1 MSKYQDKLN
10 EFGQN
15 VLDVIETGR
24 APWQKSWKEGELLE
38 IPKNATTDNSY
49 RGVNLINLAMSGYN
63 DPRWLTFVQ
72 AKKMDCKIRKGEKSR
87 AGFYYSPSRFEKEL
101 ENGKPVLDDNG
112 KEKMV
117 TVDKPVF
124 RTFALFNATQVE
136 GMEPYKQPEPSWKP
150 EEKAEKLLNASRMT
164 IVESQL
170 DQAFYRPATHTIET
184 PPKAQFSD
192 KSKYYATIFH
202 ELGHATGHPSMLN
215 RDKDTKSTEGKAK
228 EELRA
233 EISAWLVCTQIG
245 IGYTPQEQDNNK
257 NYVAGWLSALKDKDR
272 AKELGFAMKD
282 AEKIADYI
290 LALDKGKDQVLTD
303 QQSIDQEPEKN
314 HYIIVDESF
323 VGISDK
329 ETLVDPW
336 GDEVAKFDNPET
348 ALKAAI
354 SAKANMEGLEDDEL
368 SVYRMNE
375 FGESTGPLVSTSLPI
390 HMKAMW
396 EMKIKTPFPEHFL
409 GRKMGLDL
417 EKGKTTKI
425 EADAPKEPSLL
436 VTKEAD
442 KLQAKADQYR
452 ADQKDLFSYTEKI
465 TVAMSNPDLFD
476 DLMPN
481 HYKSDPLS
489 AYNNELDDTQREIVT
504 YLKKITFSFE
514 KPEHFPSPQEPVPLS
529 ESEKKELLDT
539 IAPHLSQNSQVVLD
553 GEKRRGEREPESKM
567 YINVPY
573 SEKDEA
579 KALGAK
585 WDKQEKSWFL
595 EPGTDQAPFKKWLE
609 PARENRFDMNKVFAQ
624 FQDQASRLGLKIDS
638 PQADGKLHRVAVEGD
653 KGGKKSGAYT
663 LYPDGRPAGFIQN
676 HKTGEKA
683 NFKYE
688 GEIGKTVIP
697 SKNKQARTAELK
709 EDYAAAAKKAFG
721 IYINADKTTDHP
733 YLTDKKIN
741 GDKKYRVDKNNRLII
756 PAKNL
761 KTNKIESLQFIGED
775 GQKQFLTG
783 GKKSGNAYTI
793 GEFDEQKPILLAEG
807 FATGKTIN
815 DVSHL
820 PAVVCFDAN
829 NLEKVAKQIR
839 ELMPSAELFIC
850 ADNDHAKKN
859 NVGVQKAQKAA
870 KAVGAKVIIPKF
882 TDESKK
888 LGYTDFNDLAKCKMG
903 KSRVQSQLKSQIQ
916 YLSKNKGIGLE
927 R

>member
-1 MSKYQDKLN
+1 MGKYQDKLN
-10 EFGQN
+10 EFGLE
-15 VLDVIETGR
+15 VLKAIESGK
-24 APWQKSWKEGELLE
+24 APWQKPWKEGELLE

-49 RGVNLINLAMSGYN
+49 KGVNLINLAMSGYN
-63 DPRWLTFVQ
+63 DPRWLTFNQ
-72 AKKMDCKIRKGEKSR
+72 AKKMNCKVRKGEKSR
-87 AGFYYSPSRFEKEL
+87 AGFYYSPTRLEAEL
-101 ENGKPVLDDNG
+101 DNGKPVLDENG

-117 TVDKPVF
+117 TVNRPVF
-124 RTFALFNATQVE
+124 KSFALFNATQVE

-150 EEKAEKLLNASRMT
+150 EEKAEKLLNASGMT

-170 DQAFYRPATHTIET
+170 DRAFYRPTTHTIET
-184 PPKAQFSD
+184 PAKAQFRD
-192 KSKYYATIFH
+192 KSEYYSTAFH
-202 ELGHATGHPSMLN
+202 ELAHATGHPEMLN
-215 RDKDTKSTEGKAK
+215 RDKDTKSKDGRAK

-245 IGYTPQEQDNNK
+245 IGYDPKEQDNNK
-257 NYVAGWLSALKDKDR
+257 NYVASWLSDLKDKDR

-303 QQSIDQEPEKN
+303 QSIDQAPEKS

-336 GDEVAKFDNPET
+336 GDEVAKFNNPED
-348 ALKAAI
+348 ALKAAL
-354 SAKANMEGLEDDEL
+354 SAKANMKELEDDKV
-368 SVYRMNE
+368 SVCRMNE
-375 FGESTGPLVSTSLPI
+375 FGESTGPLVSTALPI

-396 EMKIKTPFPEHFL
+396 ERKIKTPFPEHFL
-409 GRKMGLDL
+409 GQKAGVIQ
-417 EKGKTTKI
+417 GN
-425 EADAPKEPSLL
+425 
-436 VTKEAD
+436 
-442 KLQAKADQYR
+442 QA
-452 ADQKDLFSYTEKI
+452 TEK
-465 TVAMSNPDLFD
+465 T
-476 DLMPN
+476 
-481 HYKSDPLS
+481 
-489 AYNNELDDTQREIVT
+489 
-504 YLKKITFSFE
+504 
-514 KPEHFPSPQEPVPLS
+514 
-529 ESEKKELLDT
+529 
-539 IAPHLSQNSQVVLD
+539 
-553 GEKRRGEREPESKM
+553 

-573 SEKDEA
+573 IEKNEA

-585 WDKQEKSWFL
+585 WDKQEKSWFV
-595 EPGTDQAPFKKWLE
+595 EPGADQKPFQKWLE
-609 PARENRFDMNKVFAQ
+609 PVQENSLDMNKVIAQ
-624 FQDQASRLGLKIDS
+624 FQDQASRFGLKIDS
-638 PQADGKLHRVAVEGD
+638 PQADGNLHRVAVEGD

-676 HKTGEKA
+676 HKTGEKT

-688 GEIGKTVIP
+688 GEISKTIIA
-697 SKNKQARTAELK
+697 SSNKQGRSAER
-709 EDYAAAAKKAFG
+709 DNDHAAAAKKAFG
-721 IYINADKTTDHP
+721 IYINAAKTTDHP
-733 YLTDKKIN
+733 YLADKKIN
-741 GDKKYRVDKNNRLII
+741 GDREYRVDKNNRLII

-793 GEFDEQKPILLAEG
+793 GEIDEQKPILLAEG
-807 FATGKTIN
+807 FATGKTLN

-829 NLEKVAKQIR
+829 NLENVAKQIR

-859 NVGVQKAQKAA
+859 NVGVEKAQKAA

-903 KSRVQSQLKSQIQ
+903 KSRVQSQLKSQIK

>member
-1 MSKYQDKLN
+1 MSRYQDQLN
-10 EFGQN
+10 DFSKR
-15 VLDVIETGR
+15 VLDAIEKGD
-24 APWQKSWKEGELLE
+24 APWQKPWKQGQLLE
-38 IPKNATTDNSY
+38 LPKNLTTDQNY
-49 RGVNLINLAMSGYN
+49 KGVNLINLAMSGFN
-63 DPRWLTFVQ
+63 DPRWMTFNQ
-72 AKKMDCKIRKGEKSR
+72 AKDMNCFVKKGQKAST
-87 AGFYYSPSRFEKEL
+87 GFFYSPARLEKEL
-101 ENGKPVLDDNG
+101 DDKGKPVLDETG
-112 KEKMV
+112 EEKITKV
-117 TVDKPVF
+117 NKPVF
-124 RTFALFNATQVE
+124 KTFSVFNATQIEGVE
-136 GMEPYKQPEPSWKP
+136 AYKHPEPAWKP
-150 EEKAEKLLNASRMT
+150 EDKAEKLISSANVEIT
-164 IVESQL
+164 ESQL
-170 DQAFYRPATHTIET
+170 DKAFYNYLTHAIET
-184 PPKAQFSD
+184 PDKSQFD
-192 KSKYYATIFH
+192 DQSKYYSTIFH
-202 ELGHATGHPSMLN
+202 ELSHATAHKSMMD
-215 RDKDTKSTEGKAK
+215 RDVDYADKDSRAK

-233 EISAWLVCTQIG
+233 EISSWLVCSQIG
-245 IGYTPQEQDNNK
+245 IGYSAESKESNK
-257 NYVAGWLSALKDKDR
+257 AYVSSWLTAIKPEDR

-282 AEKIADYI
+282 AEKIAEY
-290 LALDKGKDQVLTD
+290 L
-303 QQSIDQEPEKN
+303 
-314 HYIIVDESF
+314 
-323 VGISDK
+323 
-329 ETLVDPW
+329 
-336 GDEVAKFDNPET
+336 
-348 ALKAAI
+348 
-354 SAKANMEGLEDDEL
+354 
-368 SVYRMNE
+368 
-375 FGESTGPLVSTSLPI
+375 
-390 HMKAMW
+390 
-396 EMKIKTPFPEHFL
+396 
-409 GRKMGLDL
+409 MGLDPEQKL
-417 EKGKTTKI
+417 SPAASSYEIKAHTVENGKEIDNTPDFIKEKNFKSLD
-425 EADAPKEPSLL
+425 EA
-436 VTKEAD
+436 
-442 KLQAKADQYR
+442 
-452 ADQKDLFSYTEKI
+452 
-465 TVAMSNPDLFD
+465 
-476 DLMPN
+476 
-481 HYKSDPLS
+481 KSTAF
-489 AYNNELDDTQREIVT
+489 AYHLAVISIDRENNELVNDLPENTVFTIRDATGLQVYSTESEIET
-504 YLKKITFSFE
+504 GQELETERYPT
-514 KPEHFPSPQEPVPLS
+514 PQEPALLS

-539 IAPHLSQNSQVVLD
+539 IVPHLSKNSQVVLD
-553 GEKRRGEREPESKM
+553 GEKRRGEKEPESRV

-585 WDKQEKSWFL
+585 WDKQEKSWFI

-609 PARENRFDMNKVFAQ
+609 PARENRLDMNKVFAQ
-624 FQDQASRLGLKIDS
+624 FQDQASRLGLKISS
-638 PQADGKLHRVAVEGD
+638 PRADGKLHRVAVEGD

-697 SKNKQARTAELK
+697 SKNKQARATELN

-741 GDKKYRVDKNNRLII
+741 GDKEYRVDQNNRLII

-761 KTNKIESLQFIGED
+761 KTNKIESLQFISAD
-775 GQKQFLTG
+775 GQKQFLSG

-793 GEFDEQKPILLAEG
+793 GELDEQKPILLAEG
-807 FATGKTIN
+807 FATGKTLN

-829 NLEKVAKQIR
+829 NLENVAKQIR

>member
-1 MSKYQDKLN
+1 MSKYQDQLN
-10 EFGQN
+10 DFSKR
-15 VLDVIETGR
+15 VFDAIEKGN
-24 APWQKSWKEGELLE
+24 APWQKPWKEGQLLE
-38 IPKNATTDNSY
+38 LPKNLTTDRNY
-49 RGVNLINLAMSGYN
+49 KGVNLINLAMSGFN
-63 DPRWLTFVQ
+63 DPRWMTFNQ
-72 AKKMDCKIRKGEKSR
+72 AKDMNCFVKKGQKAST
-87 AGFYYSPSRFEKEL
+87 GFFYSPARLEKEL
-101 ENGKPVLDDNG
+101 DDKGKPVLDENG
-112 KEKMV
+112 EEKITKV
-117 TVDKPVF
+117 NKPVF
-124 RTFALFNATQVE
+124 KTFSVFNATQIKGVE
-136 GMEPYKQPEPSWKP
+136 AYKHPEPAWKP
-150 EEKAEKLLNASRMT
+150 EDKAEKLIASANVKIT
-164 IVESQL
+164 ESQL
-170 DQAFYRPATHTIET
+170 DKAFYNFLTHSIET
-184 PPKAQFSD
+184 PDKSQFGD
-192 KSKYYATIFH
+192 QSKYYSTIFH
-202 ELGHATGHPSMLN
+202 ELSHATAHKSMMD
-215 RDKDTKSTEGKAK
+215 RDVDYADKDSRAK

-233 EISAWLVCTQIG
+233 EISSWLVCSQIG
-245 IGYTPQEQDNNK
+245 IGYSAESKDSNK
-257 NYVAGWLSALKDKDR
+257 AYVSSWLKAIKPEDR

-282 AEKIADYI
+282 AEKIAEY
-290 LALDKGKDQVLTD
+290 L
-303 QQSIDQEPEKN
+303 
-314 HYIIVDESF
+314 
-323 VGISDK
+323 
-329 ETLVDPW
+329 
-336 GDEVAKFDNPET
+336 
-348 ALKAAI
+348 
-354 SAKANMEGLEDDEL
+354 
-368 SVYRMNE
+368 
-375 FGESTGPLVSTSLPI
+375 
-390 HMKAMW
+390 
-396 EMKIKTPFPEHFL
+396 
-409 GRKMGLDL
+409 MGLDL
-417 EKGKTTKI
+417 EKGKITKI
-425 EADAPKEPSLL
+425 EADRPQESSPL
-436 VTKEAD
+436 VKKEAER
-442 KLQAKADQYR
+442 LQAKADQYR
-452 ADQKDLFSYTEKI
+452 NDQKDLFSHTEKI

-476 DLMPN
+476 ALMPD
-481 HYKSDPLS
+481 HYKSDPVS
-489 AYNNELDDTQREIVT
+489 AYNKELDDTQREIVT
-504 YLKKITFSFE
+504 YLNKMT
-514 KPEHFPSPQEPVPLS
+514 PSL
-529 ESEKKELLDT
+529 
-539 IAPHLSQNSQVVLD
+539 
-553 GEKRRGEREPESKM
+553 
-567 YINVPY
+567 VPY

-741 GDKKYRVDKNNRLII
+741 GDKEYRVDKNNRLII

-807 FATGKTIN
+807 FATGKTLN

-829 NLEKVAKQIR
+829 NLENVAKQIR

-870 KAVGAKVIIPKF
+870 KAADAKVIIPKF

-903 KSRVQSQLKSQIQ
+903 KSRVQRQLKSQIQ